1 MRSRLLALDAG
12 SSSIKSVLFDDA
24 GKPLCEESAHV
35 PLMKKERGVVERDLA
50 KVWKAVLE
58 TLSRMR
64 VNARRDFDNIDALSV
79 TGAGDGLI
87 LLDNSNTLVRP
98 AITSLDTRAT
108 ELIARF
114 KKSSGAMDL
123 YNLIGEIPYPATPLA
138 LLKWTKQNES
148 ASYRKARKVLF
159 LKDWVRYKLTAEVC
173 TDITDASATLTD
185 FYGVYRKEIFDAFGV
200 LESAYK
206 TVEVKASHDLAGHIT
221 RHAASMTGLTAGI
234 PVICGLHDCSAS
246 SLGAGCTRPGET
258 CLIVGSWCGNQIVT
272 DRPILNKIH
281 PDHQILRNYAIP
293 GNWLIISASPTALV
307 NLEWFISTF
316 MNANASVY
324 ARVDTIVN
332 KTPNDESLIF
342 HPYLYG
348 SQTSEQASGGFYG
361 IRPWHSLGHFL
372 RSIYEGIAINYRIHG
387 EHLAEC
393 LATKRVV
400 ACGGGTRSRVLV
412 QLMADAINKKI
423 RVSSLR
429 QTTAL
434 GAAITAAVGIGIYRS
449 FKEACREMTSI
460 GDTFSPKTESA
471 HLLSRKEIAFTNLY
485 RQMASLWR
493 ETSA

>member
-1 MRSRLLALDAG
+1 MVCTTVVHPRW
-12 SSSIKSVLFDDA
+12 
-24 GKPLCEESAHV
+24 
-35 PLMKKERGVVERDLA
+35 ERGVR
-50 KVWKAVLE
+50 
-58 TLSRMR
+58 
-64 VNARRDFDNIDALSV
+64 
-79 TGAGDGLI
+79 G
-87 LLDNSNTLVRP
+87 
-98 AITSLDTRAT
+98 RA
-108 ELIARF
+108 
-114 KKSSGAMDL
+114 
-123 YNLIGEIPYPATPLA
+123 
-138 LLKWTKQNES
+138 
-148 ASYRKARKVLF
+148 
-159 LKDWVRYKLTAEVC
+159 
-173 TDITDASATLTD
+173 
-185 FYGVYRKEIFDAFGV
+185 
-200 LESAYK
+200 
-206 TVEVKASHDLAGHIT
+206 
-221 RHAASMTGLTAGI
+221 
-234 PVICGLHDCSAS
+234 
-246 SLGAGCTRPGET
+246 ET